1 MHGSIPSGRI
11 IGMSAVQID
20 IPRTL
25 LVTNAFPPKVGGIQ
39 TFMEGLWGCLP
50 PDRTAVLAPSYPG
63 AAAYDAQAP
72 FTVVRDRER
81 FMWPGPNLRRTVE
94 RLVETTGSE
103 VVVFGD
109 AFPLAQLGPGLAASG
124 VPYLVVAH
132 GFDYWLSAT
141 PGAHAWLRGATAS
154 ASRVPVCSA
163 FIGKTVRTAVPSRV
177 PVSVLTPGVDVERF
191 RPDVPV
197 ADIRARH
204 GLEGRPVVVCVS
216 RLVTRKGQDTLIR
229 AMRRIRRRV
238 PDAALL
244 IVGGG
249 PAEARLRRLAV
260 DAPRGSV
267 VFAGQV
273 SAEDLPRYHAAG
285 DVFAMPCRNR
295 LGGLEVEGWGIVF
308 IEAAAAG
315 RPVVVGDSGGARET
329 VIDGETGFL
338 VDGADVAEVADA
350 VATLLVD
357 PDLAASMGK
366 EGRAWVEREHA
377 WSRSAA
383 QLGAWLRQAAG

>member
-1 MHGSIPSGRI
+1 MTAPSP
-11 IGMSAVQID
+11 D

-25 LVTNAFPPKVGGIQ
+25 LVTNAFPPRVGGIQ
-39 TFMEGLWGCLP
+39 TFMEGLLGSLP
-50 PDRTAVLAPSYPG
+50 ADRLTVLAPDHPD
-63 AAAYDAQAP
+63 AAAYDHRSA
-72 FTVVRDRER
+72 FRIERDRER
-81 FMWPGPNLRRTVE
+81 FMWPGPNLRRAVMD
-94 RLVETTGSE
+94 LIADTGAE

-109 AFPLAQLGPGLAASG
+109 AFPLAQLGPGLAAAG
-124 VPYLVVAH
+124 TPYLVIAH

-141 PGAHAWLRGATAS
+141 PGPHAWLRRATEA

-163 FIGKTVRTAVPSRV
+163 FVGKTVRTAVPAHV
-177 PVSVLTPGVDVERF
+177 PVSVLTPGVDIERF
-191 RPDVPV
+191 RPDLPT
-197 ADIRARH
+197 ADIRERH
-204 GLEGRPVVVCVS
+204 GLIGRPVVVCVS

-244 IVGGG
+244 VVGGG
-249 PAEARLRRLAV
+249 PAERRLRHLARE
-260 DAPRGSV
+260 APPGSV

-273 SAEDLPRYHAAG
+273 SAEDLPRYHVAG

-329 VIDGETGFL
+329 LRDGETGFL
-338 VDGADVAEVADA
+338 IDGDDVAEVADA
-350 VATLLVD
+350 VATLLAD
-357 PDLAASMGK
+357 PDLAAAMGK
-366 EGRAWVEREHA
+366 AGRARVEAGYA
-377 WSRSAA
+377 WSRSAE
-383 QLGAWLRQAAG
+383 QLAAWLREAVR